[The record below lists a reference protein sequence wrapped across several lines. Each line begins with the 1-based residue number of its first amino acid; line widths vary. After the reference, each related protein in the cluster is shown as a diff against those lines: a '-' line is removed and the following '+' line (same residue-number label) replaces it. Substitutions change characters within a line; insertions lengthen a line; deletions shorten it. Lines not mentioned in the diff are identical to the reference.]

1 MIGAIIGD
9 IAGSRFE
16 HHNRK
21 SKDFVLMSKNLRCRP
36 TDDSVMT
43 LAVARAILACG
54 GDFTAL
60 PEAATASMQ
69 AMGRRYPNAGYGRSF
84 LNWIYADRPRPYN
97 SFGNG
102 AAMRVSPCGWAAKSA
117 EEAASLARAVT
128 AVTHDHPEGL
138 KAAEAVSVFIWMARQ
153 GADREELRSFVKDR
167 YYDLDFTLD
176 GIRETYAFDV
186 TCQGS
191 VPQAFEAFFES
202 SDFEDAVRNAV
213 SIGGDSDTIA
223 AIAGGLAEAFYG
235 VPGRLREQAVPFL
248 FDLQKEI
255 LESFEARYGTKTE
268 G

>member
-21 SKDFVLMSKNLRCRP
+21 TKDFVLMSKNLRCRP

-43 LAVARAILACG
+43 LAVARAILACEE
-54 GDFTAL
+54 DFSSLAETAI
-60 PEAATASMQ
+60 ASMQ
-69 AMGRRYPNAGYGRSF
+69 AMGRRHPNAGYGRSF
-84 LNWIYADRPRPYN
+84 LNWIYADDPQPYN

-117 EEAASLARAVT
+117 DEAAFLARAVT
-128 AVTHDHPEGL
+128 AVSHDHPESL
-138 KAAEAVSVFIWMARQ
+138 KAAETVSVFIWMARQ
-153 GADREELRSFVKDR
+153 GADREELRSFVTDG
-167 YYDLDFTLD
+167 YCDLDFTLD
-176 GIRETYAFDV
+176 GIRESYTFDV

-202 SDFEDAVRNAV
+202 EDFEDAVRNAV

-235 VPGRLREQAVPFL
+235 VPVRLREQAVPFL
-248 FDLQKEI
+248 FDYQKDI
-255 LESFEARYGTKTE
+255 LEAFEARYGIKTE